1 ANDDTE
7 ATTAFVQ
14 VRDEV
19 PGYLSHPSP
28 NRVSR
33 DPEDVDHA
41 TLDLDY
47 EEHVEP
53 LEPDGIDGE
62 EVRCEDACRLGA
74 EELGPAR
81 AVSSRRRSE
90 PVARKDVA
98 HARRCGD
105 IPNGGSP
112 WLIRPILDQPVDY

>member
-1 ANDDTE
+1 SSPRKAPRSSVRVRAGRGNRRAGDLGAFRGEDLVEGRRELRVPVANEETE
-7 ATTAFVQ
+7 ATTAFVE

-47 EEHVEP
+47 EQHVEP

-62 EVRCEDACRLGA
+62 EVRCEDA
-74 EELGPAR
+74 
-81 AVSSRRRSE
+81 
-90 PVARKDVA
+90 
-98 HARRCGD
+98 
-105 IPNGGSP
+105 
-112 WLIRPILDQPVDY
+112 